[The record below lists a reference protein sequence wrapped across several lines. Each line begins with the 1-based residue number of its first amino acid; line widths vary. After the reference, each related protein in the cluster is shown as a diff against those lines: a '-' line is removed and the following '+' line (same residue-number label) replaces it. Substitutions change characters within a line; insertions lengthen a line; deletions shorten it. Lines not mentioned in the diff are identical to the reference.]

1 MSYPVTYDQAWDISR
16 AIFRWNGCEAI
27 EEHRSE
33 GYMLT
38 STGLSAMS
46 WGTLMGA
53 WLKPA
58 GDGTEV
64 TVVTKRKFK
73 ADLVNELSEDS
84 FHTSFAEAMK
94 IVKAG
99 KKLPFRPPVDM
110 STQTRPLNCNNDSA
124 DSLYEKHR
132 YRHQDSYERLRVGS
146 KYSGTH
152 SAIHSVS

>member
-1 MSYPVTYDQAWDISR
+1 MKRLTAIIALFGLLAGCTTLADLQEAKEAGKEGITMSYPVTYDRAWDISR

-99 KKLPFRPPVDM
+99 KKLPFRPPVNM
-110 STQTRPLNCNNDSA
+110 STQSPTP
-124 DSLYEKHR
+124 
-132 YRHQDSYERLRVGS
+132 
-146 KYSGTH
+146 
-152 SAIHSVS
+152 